1 MPDKSVVDGPSGQ
14 GQNQTA
20 SDPTTPT
27 ATATA
32 TQTQATE
39 PPRDLNLVARADA
52 LAKLTL
58 ELNIRRL
65 ALQNADI
72 LTHVRQLIDATADNT
87 AFRDKF
93 ESRMAALFKEIS
105 AVDEQVKKLATG
117 QRNNGVTLE
126 DLQKMTDTYVKD
138 FEGEMSAI
146 RVIMEDMHGRAE
158 YLPSK
163 ETVEKELREFGYLTQ
178 HNPQAEQEP
187 SPTGANESRRVL
199 RRKSPRLSV
208 RSGDSGQAERRL
220 EEAIASTKRW
230 NHDHKNTALKEHFFL
245 AKYLRQQAK
254 RDKHF
259 AVHLQKILR
268 KRIEGRLGARS
279 KSQPSTLEEACE
291 GGVWEDV
298 KDTIQEMAGEQRGW
312 MIRYLEKY
320 QG

>member
-1 MPDKSVVDGPSGQ
+1 
-14 GQNQTA
+14 
-20 SDPTTPT
+20 
-27 ATATA
+27 
-32 TQTQATE
+32 
-39 PPRDLNLVARADA
+39 LNLVARADG

-72 LTHVRQLIDATADNT
+72 LTHVRLLIDATAGNA

-105 AVDEQVKKLATG
+105 AVDEQVKKLTSG
-117 QRNNGVTLE
+117 QKDMGVTLE

-178 HNPQAEQEP
+178 QQGGAGGGGGESEQQKP
-187 SPTGANESRRVL
+187 SPTSNESRRVL
-199 RRKSPRLSV
+199 RRKSPRLSA
-208 RSGDSGQAERRL
+208 RSGDRGQAEKRL
-220 EEAIASTKRW
+220 EDAIASTKRW
-230 NHDHKNTALKEHFFL
+230 NHDYKTTPLKEHCFI

-259 AVHLQKILR
+259 AVHLQKVLR

-279 KSQPSTLEEACE
+279 KSQPNDLEEACE
-291 GGVWEDV
+291 GGAWEDV
-298 KDTIQEMAGEQRGW
+298 KDTIQEMAGAHREW
-312 MIRYLEKY
+312 MIRYLDKY
-320 QG
+320 RS